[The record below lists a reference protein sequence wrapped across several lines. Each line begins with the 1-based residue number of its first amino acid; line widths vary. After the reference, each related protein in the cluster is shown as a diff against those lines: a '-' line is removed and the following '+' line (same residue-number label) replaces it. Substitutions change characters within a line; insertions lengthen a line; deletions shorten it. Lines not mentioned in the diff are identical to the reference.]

1 MYNWV
6 ECPLGMTLTRE
17 LMPDPPLD
25 PPEPEQECASGE
37 DCTPENLCGG
47 CMDVL
52 LDQALEDGEF

>member
-1 MYNWV
+1 
-6 ECPLGMTLTRE
+6 
-17 LMPDPPLD
+17 MPDPPLD